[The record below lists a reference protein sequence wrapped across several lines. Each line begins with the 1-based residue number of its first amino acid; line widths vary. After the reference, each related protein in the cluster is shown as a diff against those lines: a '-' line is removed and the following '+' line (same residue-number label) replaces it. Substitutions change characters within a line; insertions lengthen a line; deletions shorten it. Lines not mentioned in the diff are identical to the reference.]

1 MKRPRIFL
9 SNDDGIES
17 PGLAAAVEAV
27 MDLGEIIV
35 VAPTTQQTGM
45 GRSLK
50 GDPQGNLIP
59 FDFGI
64 KGYDIQ
70 AFHCD
75 GTPAMSVHHGILA
88 LCSDRKP
95 DLLISGINY
104 GENIGTGVT
113 ASGTVGAAMEGAD
126 FGVPAI
132 AISKETDVGDYHE
145 YTEQDWRAT
154 AHFLRQFAKTLLTGP
169 LPGDV
174 DLLKIDVPKEASP
187 DTPWR
192 LTCLSKTRYW
202 HTFLKDPG
210 PHSKIADT
218 EVTIEIDES
227 NLDAQSDVFA
237 IAVDKVVSV
246 TPLSLDFTSRTS
258 FEQILKN
265 LTSAEGRLK
274 N

>member
-1 MKRPRIFL
+1 MNRPRIFL

-17 PGLAAAVEAV
+17 PGMRAAVEAV

-35 VAPTTQQTGM
+35 VAPSVQQTGM

-50 GDPQGNLIP
+50 GDDQSYLIP
-59 FDFGI
+59 YDFGI
-64 KGYDIQ
+64 PGYDIRG
-70 AFHCD
+70 FHCN
-75 GTPAMSVHHGILA
+75 GTPAMAVHHGVLA

-104 GENIGTGVT
+104 GENIGTGIT

-126 FGVPAI
+126 LGIPGI
-132 AISKETDVGDYHE
+132 AVSKQTDPGDYHE
-145 YTEQDWRAT
+145 YTDQDWQPT
-154 AHFLRQFAKTLLTGP
+154 VHFLRQFAKIMLAGS
-169 LPGDV
+169 LPADV
-174 DLLKIDVPKEASP
+174 DLLKIDVPRDASP

-192 LTCLSKTRYW
+192 LTCLSRDRYW
-202 HTFLKDPG
+202 RTSLENPG
-210 PHSKIADT
+210 PHSRIKDAEVIIKIDK
-218 EVTIEIDES
+218 S
-227 NLDAQSDVFA
+227 SLDPQSDVYA

-258 FEQILKN
+258 FESILEN
-265 LTSAEGRLK
+265 LTLARE

>member
-1 MKRPRIFL
+1 MNRPRIFL

-17 PGLAAAVEAV
+17 PGLVAAVKAV

-35 VAPTTQQTGM
+35 VAPSTQQTGM

-50 GDPQGNLIP
+50 GDAQGSLIP

-64 KGYDIQ
+64 NGHDIR
-70 AFHCD
+70 AYHCD
-75 GTPAMSVHHGILA
+75 GTPAMAVHHGVLA

-113 ASGTVGAAMEGAD
+113 VSGTVGAAMEGAD
-126 FGVPAI
+126 LGIPSM
-132 AISKETDVGDYHE
+132 AISKQTDMGDYHE

-154 AHFLRQFAKTLLTGP
+154 AHFLRQFAKIMLTATLP
-169 LPGDV
+169 VDV

-192 LTCLSKTRYW
+192 LTCLSKARYW
-202 HTFLKDPG
+202 STFLKDPG
-210 PHSKIADT
+210 PHSKIEDA
-218 EVTIEIDES
+218 EVSIKIEEAR
-227 NLDAQSDVFA
+227 LDAQSDVFA

-258 FEQILKN
+258 FEQILKH
-265 LTSAEGRLK
+265 LTSARE